1 MCRASISLYRSR
13 ITVFVPKILNERI
26 HKSILMSDFRD
37 NKSQDNYETGALA
50 HVVGLLAGFIGT
62 IAFYYVV
69 EDNFVKKNAAE
80 ATNWQLSVI
89 IYAIIPS
96 VVTGFSGFAFIFL
109 FLNFCFSGI
118 AAKKCLDGESWEYP
132 LSLSVFSV
140 DDDESESYRIK
151 DNDNV
156 ERIKKL
162 YRTGVIDEEEM
173 ENRIERTLKYNES
186 RKPSSRLTEDRDRQ
200 YEYN

>member
-1 MCRASISLYRSR
+1 
-13 ITVFVPKILNERI
+13 
-26 HKSILMSDFRD
+26 MSEFGN
-37 NKSQDNYETGALA
+37 NKTKDDYQTGALA

-62 IAFYYVV
+62 FIFYYAV
-69 EDNFVKKNAAE
+69 EDDFVKKNAAE

-89 IYAIIPS
+89 IYS
-96 VVTGFSGFAFIFL
+96 VLLSGLTGISGFAFIFL

-118 AAKKCLDGESWEYP
+118 AAKKALEGDAWEYP
-132 LSLSVFSV
+132 LSLSFFSV
-140 DDDESESYRIK
+140 NMDESESYRIK
-151 DNDNV
+151 DEDNV

-173 ENRIERTLKYNES
+173 EKRIERTLKYNES
-186 RKPSSRLTEDRDRQ
+186 KKPSNRLTEEADKQ